1 MLPGDKSSLQVVARL
16 GCRNMF
22 EFQSCIREGS
32 AGRAVMAVMTGCF
45 LVLDTG
51 LGGRAVFLML
61 SVMKAA

>member
-32 AGRAVMAVMTGCF
+32 AGMAVVVVMKAC
-45 LVLDTG
+45 LLALDTV
-51 LGGRAVFLML
+51 LGGRAVFLMS